1 MRAICAGQGEIGKAV
16 KEVFGEYHDIF
27 PYDTKGGYDLP
38 KGHYD
43 ILLVCFPWQENFVE
57 IVNAYRNLH
66 HIKATIIFSTVPI
79 GTTRQIPDAVHAPI
93 EGVHP
98 KLAESVDKWNFTVG
112 GINEI
117 AEMFFLYAKKSTTV
131 AKYPEATEIA
141 KLASTT
147 LYGVNIE
154 FARYINEICKKNNVP
169 YDVIN
174 GYNEC
179 YNALYEDLGMPQ
191 YSRYILKPPE
201 GKKGGHCINN
211 NSKILQS
218 QYPSVFN
225 EIVLSDE
232 VTNNE

>member
-1 MRAICAGQGEIGKAV
+1 MKCILAGMGEIGKAV
-16 KEVFGEYHDIF
+16 KEVFGGYHDIY

-43 ILLVCFPWQENFVE
+43 ILLVCFPWQENFID

-79 GTTRQIPDAVHAPI
+79 GTTRQIPNAVHCPV

-98 KLAESVDKWNFTVG
+98 KLAESMRKWHFILG
-112 GINEI
+112 GNNEI
-117 AEMFFLYAKKSTTV
+117 VNQFFWDTG
-131 AKYPEATEIA
+131 KYIAISESPESTEIA

-154 FARYINEICKKNNVP
+154 FARYINEICKQNNVP
-169 YDVIN
+169 YGAIN
-174 GYNEC
+174 FYNEC
-179 YNALYEDLGMPQ
+179 YNLLYKDMNMPQ
-191 YSRYILKPPE
+191 YSRYILTPPE
-201 GKKGGHCINN
+201 GKKGGHCVNN

-218 QYPSVFN
+218 QYPNVFN

-232 VTNNE
+232 VAEHE

>member
-1 MRAICAGQGEIGKAV
+1 MGEIGSAV
-16 KEVFGEYHDIF
+16 KEVFGEYHDIY

-38 KGHYD
+38 KGHFD

-79 GTTRQIPDAVHAPI
+79 GTTRQIPDAVHCPV

-98 KLAESVDKWNFTVG
+98 KLADSMKKWQFTIG
-112 GINEI
+112 GMGDIQYK
-117 AEMFFLYAKKSTTV
+117 FFCEANI
-131 AKYPEATEIA
+131 YPVQVPTPEHTEIA

-169 YDVIN
+169 YEYIN
-174 GYNEC
+174 F
-179 YNALYEDLGMPQ
+179 YNAAYNKLYFDMRMPQ
-191 YSRYILKPPE
+191 YSRYILTPPE
-201 GKKGGHCINN
+201 GRKGGHCVNN
-211 NSKILQS
+211 NSKILQK
-218 QYPSVFN
+218 QYPHKFN

-232 VTNNE
+232 EVQNG